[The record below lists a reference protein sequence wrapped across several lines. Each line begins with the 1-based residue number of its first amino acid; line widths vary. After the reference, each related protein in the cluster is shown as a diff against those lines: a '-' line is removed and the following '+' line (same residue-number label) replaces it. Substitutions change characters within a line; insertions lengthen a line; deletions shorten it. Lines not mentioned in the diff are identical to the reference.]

1 MPNQYNQDI
10 QDINYTD
17 PNSIVPEA
25 YQSETID
32 LNQPQQEQY
41 ENTNVV
47 SPIVQEIQPELIVE
61 TTATVTTQFEGI
73 TPEELEGYDPTEDNT
88 AEAIAIINGS
98 FGAPTNEAVDQ
109 VINDII
115 TPVEETPVV
124 KEEVKQ
130 SMPQSLDF
138 EIENVDVN
146 RKEIFDDVKTY
157 VNERYELTNNNLATM
172 TIQNEGITDM
182 LYGNS
187 LYKVKGEENTGDIF
201 SELSSYKKLG
211 KSIDVYLPTSNMAV
225 RIYEFEN
232 DVIKEN
238 IINDI
243 LRDYESTT
251 RAIHSPFNRQFMNR
265 VFDNTVVLTSDS
277 DRVGRAQLERLANK
291 DMNLLLLAVAA
302 LLMEVGTETG
312 RIQEDKE
319 APITIEH
326 TCEKCGAEH
335 NIKLHP
341 KDLLKDQYTKE
352 MITMLDTKYSVD
364 RTFDV
369 NLKESALAKAYNI
382 RLQNSITGKLTE
394 IKLKEASYVK
404 YTTLEDRLNTYILNK
419 WKDHDLFKS
428 ISTTNEFSLL
438 TDKDK
443 LTYLTGEAVN
453 SIDMN
458 IDAMKFLTDQVSASN
473 LLRMD
478 RITITNTKTNIVE
491 HDSTILELLDRS
503 EERTFDMI
511 ANLPQTLLSRMKN
524 AIDTMDD
531 KSINNISHTWTCE
544 RKECGAVNT
553 SELNPKQ
560 LIVFITA
567 ETTRATL

>member
-1 MPNQYNQDI
+1 MPNQDNQDI

-98 FGAPTNEAVDQ
+98 FGAPTNEVVDQ

-115 TPVEETPVV
+115 TPVEETP

-130 SMPQSLDF
+130 AMPTNLDF

-187 LYKVKGEENTGDIF
+187 RYKVKGEENTGDIF

>member
-1 MPNQYNQDI
+1 MPNQDNQDI

-115 TPVEETPVV
+115 TPVEETP

-130 SMPQSLDF
+130 AIPTNLDF

-201 SELSSYKKLG
+201 AELSSYKKLG
-211 KSIDVYLPTSNMAV
+211 KSIDVYLPTSNIAV

>member
-1 MPNQYNQDI
+1 MPNQDI

-41 ENTNVV
+41 ENANVV
-47 SPIVQEIQPELIVE
+47 SPIVQEIQPEPIVE
-61 TTATVTTQFEGI
+61 TTATVSTQFEGI
-73 TPEELEGYDPTEDNT
+73 TAEELEGYDPTEDNT

-98 FGAPTNEAVDQ
+98 FGAPTNEVVDQ

-115 TPVEETPVV
+115 TPVEETP

-130 SMPQSLDF
+130 AMPTNLDF

-187 LYKVKGEENTGDIF
+187 PYKVKGEENTGDIF
-201 SELSSYKKLG
+201 AELSSYKKLG

-335 NIKLHP
+335 SIKLHP

-369 NLKESALAKAYNI
+369 NLKESFLAKAYNI

>member
-1 MPNQYNQDI
+1 MPNQDNQDI

-115 TPVEETPVV
+115 TPVEETP

-130 SMPQSLDF
+130 AMPTNLDF

-172 TIQNEGITDM
+172 TIQNEGIIDM

-201 SELSSYKKLG
+201 AELSSYKKLG

-544 RKECGAVNT
+544 RKECGVVNT

>member
-1 MPNQYNQDI
+1 MPNQDNQDI

-98 FGAPTNEAVDQ
+98 FGAPTNEVVDQ

-115 TPVEETPVV
+115 TPVEETP

-130 SMPQSLDF
+130 AMPTNLDF

-187 LYKVKGEENTGDIF
+187 QYKVKGEENTGDIF
-201 SELSSYKKLG
+201 AELSSYKKLG
-211 KSIDVYLPTSNMAV
+211 KSIDVYLPTSNIAV

>member
-115 TPVEETPVV
+115 TPVEETP

-524 AIDTMDD
+524 AIDTMDG

>member
-1 MPNQYNQDI
+1 MPNQDNQDI

-115 TPVEETPVV
+115 TPVEETP

-130 SMPQSLDF
+130 AMPTNLDF

>member
-1 MPNQYNQDI
+1 MPNQDNQDI

-115 TPVEETPVV
+115 TPVEETP

-130 SMPQSLDF
+130 AMPTNLDF

-187 LYKVKGEENTGDIF
+187 QYKVKGEENTGDIF

>member
-1 MPNQYNQDI
+1 MPNQDI

-25 YQSETID
+25 YKSETID

-41 ENTNVV
+41 ENANVV
-47 SPIVQEIQPELIVE
+47 SPIVQEIQPELIME
-61 TTATVTTQFEGI
+61 TTATVSTQFEGI
-73 TPEELEGYDPTEDNT
+73 TAEELEGYDPTEDNT

-98 FGAPTNEAVDQ
+98 FGAPTNEVVDQ

-115 TPVEETPVV
+115 TPVEETP

-130 SMPQSLDF
+130 AMPTNLDF

-187 LYKVKGEENTGDIF
+187 PYKVKGEENTGDIF
-201 SELSSYKKLG
+201 AELSSYKKLG

-312 RIQEDKE
+312 RILEDKE

-335 NIKLHP
+335 NIKIHP

-369 NLKESALAKAYNI
+369 NLKESFLAKAYNI

-458 IDAMKFLTDQVSASN
+458 NDAMKFLTDQVSASN

>member
-1 MPNQYNQDI
+1 MPNQDI

-25 YQSETID
+25 YKSETID

-41 ENTNVV
+41 ENANVV

-73 TPEELEGYDPTEDNT
+73 TAEELEGYDPTEDNT

-98 FGAPTNEAVDQ
+98 FGAPTNEVVDQ

-115 TPVEETPVV
+115 TPVEETH

-130 SMPQSLDF
+130 AMPTNLDF

-187 LYKVKGEENTGDIF
+187 PYKVKGEENTGDIF
-201 SELSSYKKLG
+201 AELSSYKKLG

-369 NLKESALAKAYNI
+369 NLKESFLAKAYNI

>member
-1 MPNQYNQDI
+1 MPNQDI

-25 YQSETID
+25 YKSETID

-73 TPEELEGYDPTEDNT
+73 TAEELEGYDPTEDNT

-98 FGAPTNEAVDQ
+98 FGAPTNEVVDQ

-115 TPVEETPVV
+115 TPVEETP

-130 SMPQSLDF
+130 AMPTNLDF

-187 LYKVKGEENTGDIF
+187 PYKVKGEENTGDIF
-201 SELSSYKKLG
+201 AELSSYKKLG

-369 NLKESALAKAYNI
+369 NLKESFLAKAYNI

>member
-1 MPNQYNQDI
+1 MPNQDNQDI

-41 ENTNVV
+41 ENANVV

-115 TPVEETPVV
+115 TPVEETP

-130 SMPQSLDF
+130 AMPTNLDF

-201 SELSSYKKLG
+201 AELSSYKKLG
-211 KSIDVYLPTSNMAV
+211 KSIDVYLPTSNIAV

-243 LRDYESTT
+243 LRDYESAT

-478 RITITNTKTNIVE
+478 RITVTNTKTNIVE

>member
-1 MPNQYNQDI
+1 MPNQDI

-98 FGAPTNEAVDQ
+98 FGAPTNEVVDQ

-115 TPVEETPVV
+115 TPVEETP

-130 SMPQSLDF
+130 AMPTNLDF

-187 LYKVKGEENTGDIF
+187 PYKVKGEENTGDIF
-201 SELSSYKKLG
+201 AELSSYKKLG

-369 NLKESALAKAYNI
+369 NLKESFLAKAYNI

>member
-1 MPNQYNQDI
+1 MPNQDI

-115 TPVEETPVV
+115 TPVEETP

-130 SMPQSLDF
+130 AMPTNLDF

-187 LYKVKGEENTGDIF
+187 RYKVKGEENTGDIF

-211 KSIDVYLPTSNMAV
+211 KSIDVYLPTSNIAV

>member
-1 MPNQYNQDI
+1 MPNQDNQDI

-98 FGAPTNEAVDQ
+98 FGAPTNEVVDQ

-115 TPVEETPVV
+115 TPVEETP

-130 SMPQSLDF
+130 AMPTNLDF

>member
-1 MPNQYNQDI
+1 MPNQDI

-98 FGAPTNEAVDQ
+98 FGAPTNEVVDQ

-115 TPVEETPVV
+115 TPVEETP

-130 SMPQSLDF
+130 AMPTNLDF

-172 TIQNEGITDM
+172 TIQNEGITDL

-187 LYKVKGEENTGDIF
+187 PYKVKGEENTGDIF
-201 SELSSYKKLG
+201 AELSSYKKLG

-369 NLKESALAKAYNI
+369 NLKESFLAKAYNI

>member
-1 MPNQYNQDI
+1 MPNQDI

-25 YQSETID
+25 YKSETID

-41 ENTNVV
+41 ENANVV

-61 TTATVTTQFEGI
+61 TTATVSTQFEGI
-73 TPEELEGYDPTEDNT
+73 TAEELEGYDPTEDNT

-98 FGAPTNEAVDQ
+98 FGAPTNEVVDQ

-115 TPVEETPVV
+115 TPVEETP

-130 SMPQSLDF
+130 AMPTNLDF

-187 LYKVKGEENTGDIF
+187 PYKVKGEENTGDIF
-201 SELSSYKKLG
+201 AELSSYKKLG

-369 NLKESALAKAYNI
+369 NLKESFLAKAYNI

>member
-1 MPNQYNQDI
+1 MPNQDNQDI

-98 FGAPTNEAVDQ
+98 FGAPTNEVVDQ

-115 TPVEETPVV
+115 TPVEETP

-130 SMPQSLDF
+130 AMPTNLDF

-187 LYKVKGEENTGDIF
+187 QYKVKGEENTGDIF
-201 SELSSYKKLG
+201 AELSSYKKLG

>member
-1 MPNQYNQDI
+1 MPNQDI

-25 YQSETID
+25 YKSETID

-41 ENTNVV
+41 ENANVV

-73 TPEELEGYDPTEDNT
+73 TAEELEGYDPTEDNT

-115 TPVEETPVV
+115 TPVEETP

-130 SMPQSLDF
+130 AMPTNLDF

-187 LYKVKGEENTGDIF
+187 PYKVKGEENTGDIF
-201 SELSSYKKLG
+201 AELSSYKKLG

-369 NLKESALAKAYNI
+369 NLKESFLAKAYNI

>member
-1 MPNQYNQDI
+1 MPNQDI

-98 FGAPTNEAVDQ
+98 FGAPTNEVVDQ

-115 TPVEETPVV
+115 TPVEETP

-130 SMPQSLDF
+130 AMPTNLDF

-187 LYKVKGEENTGDIF
+187 RYKVKGEENTGDIF

-211 KSIDVYLPTSNMAV
+211 KSIDVYLPTSNIAV

>member
-1 MPNQYNQDI
+1 MLNQDNQDI

-115 TPVEETPVV
+115 TPVEETP

-130 SMPQSLDF
+130 AMPTNLDF

-187 LYKVKGEENTGDIF
+187 QYKVKGEENTGDIF

>member
-1 MPNQYNQDI
+1 MPNQDI

-47 SPIVQEIQPELIVE
+47 SPIVQEIQPEPIVE

-73 TPEELEGYDPTEDNT
+73 TAEELEGYDPTEDNT

-98 FGAPTNEAVDQ
+98 FGAPTNEVVDQ

-115 TPVEETPVV
+115 TPVEETP

-130 SMPQSLDF
+130 AMPTNLDF

-187 LYKVKGEENTGDIF
+187 QYKVKGEENTGDIF
-201 SELSSYKKLG
+201 AELSSYKKLG

-369 NLKESALAKAYNI
+369 NLKESFLAKAYNI

>member
-1 MPNQYNQDI
+1 MPNQDI

-115 TPVEETPVV
+115 TPVEETP

-130 SMPQSLDF
+130 AMPTNLDF

-187 LYKVKGEENTGDIF
+187 QYKVKGEENTGDIF

-211 KSIDVYLPTSNMAV
+211 KSIDVYLPTSNIAV

>member
-1 MPNQYNQDI
+1 MPNQDI

-115 TPVEETPVV
+115 TPVEETP

-130 SMPQSLDF
+130 AMPTNLDF

-187 LYKVKGEENTGDIF
+187 QYKVKGEENTGDIF

>member
-1 MPNQYNQDI
+1 MPNQDI

-61 TTATVTTQFEGI
+61 TTATVSTQFEGI

-98 FGAPTNEAVDQ
+98 FGAPTNEVVDQ

-115 TPVEETPVV
+115 TPVEETP

-130 SMPQSLDF
+130 AMPTNLDF

-172 TIQNEGITDM
+172 TIQNEGITDL

-187 LYKVKGEENTGDIF
+187 PYKVKGEENTGDIF
-201 SELSSYKKLG
+201 AELSSYKKLG

-369 NLKESALAKAYNI
+369 NLKESFLAKAYNI

>member
-115 TPVEETPVV
+115 TPVEETP

-157 VNERYELTNNNLATM
+157 VNERYELTNNNLANM

>member
-1 MPNQYNQDI
+1 MPNQDNQDI

-73 TPEELEGYDPTEDNT
+73 TAEELEGYDPTEDNT

-98 FGAPTNEAVDQ
+98 FGAPTNEVVDQ

-115 TPVEETPVV
+115 TPVEETP

-130 SMPQSLDF
+130 AMPTNLDF

-187 LYKVKGEENTGDIF
+187 QYKVKGEENTGDIF
-201 SELSSYKKLG
+201 AELSSYKKLG

>member
-1 MPNQYNQDI
+1 MPNQDNQDI

-115 TPVEETPVV
+115 TPVEETP

-130 SMPQSLDF
+130 AMPTNLDF

-187 LYKVKGEENTGDIF
+187 QYKVKGEENTGDIF

-211 KSIDVYLPTSNMAV
+211 KSIDVYLPTSNIAV

>member
-1 MPNQYNQDI
+1 MPNQDI

-25 YQSETID
+25 YKSETID

-41 ENTNVV
+41 ENANVV

-61 TTATVTTQFEGI
+61 TTATVSTQFEGI
-73 TPEELEGYDPTEDNT
+73 TAEELEGYDPTEDNT

-98 FGAPTNEAVDQ
+98 FGAPTNEVVDQ

-115 TPVEETPVV
+115 TPVEETP

-130 SMPQSLDF
+130 AMPTNLDF

-187 LYKVKGEENTGDIF
+187 QYKVKGEENTGDIF
-201 SELSSYKKLG
+201 AELSSYKKLG

-312 RIQEDKE
+312 RILEDKE

-369 NLKESALAKAYNI
+369 NLKESFLAKAYNI

>member
-1 MPNQYNQDI
+1 MPNQDI

-25 YQSETID
+25 YKSETID

-41 ENTNVV
+41 ENANVV
-47 SPIVQEIQPELIVE
+47 SPIVQEIQPELIME
-61 TTATVTTQFEGI
+61 TTATVSTQFEGI
-73 TPEELEGYDPTEDNT
+73 TAEELEGYDPTEDNT

-98 FGAPTNEAVDQ
+98 FGAPTNEVVDQ

-115 TPVEETPVV
+115 TPVEETP

-130 SMPQSLDF
+130 AMPTNLDF

-187 LYKVKGEENTGDIF
+187 PYKVKGEENTGDIF
-201 SELSSYKKLG
+201 AELSSYKKLG

-312 RIQEDKE
+312 RILEDKE

-369 NLKESALAKAYNI
+369 NLKESFLAKAYNI

-458 IDAMKFLTDQVSASN
+458 NDAMKFLTDQVSASN

>member
-1 MPNQYNQDI
+1 MPNQDI

-98 FGAPTNEAVDQ
+98 FGAPTNEVVDQ

-115 TPVEETPVV
+115 TPVEETP

-130 SMPQSLDF
+130 AMPTNLDF

-187 LYKVKGEENTGDIF
+187 RYKVKGEENTGDIF

>member
-1 MPNQYNQDI
+1 MPNQDNQDI

-115 TPVEETPVV
+115 TPVEETP

-130 SMPQSLDF
+130 AIPTSLDF

-319 APITIEH
+319 APITKEH

>member
-1 MPNQYNQDI
+1 MPNQDI

-41 ENTNVV
+41 ENANVV
-47 SPIVQEIQPELIVE
+47 SPIVQEIQPELIME
-61 TTATVTTQFEGI
+61 TTATVSTQFEGI
-73 TPEELEGYDPTEDNT
+73 TAEELEGYDPTEDNT

-98 FGAPTNEAVDQ
+98 FGAPTNEVVDQ

-115 TPVEETPVV
+115 TPVEETP

-130 SMPQSLDF
+130 AMPTNLDF

-187 LYKVKGEENTGDIF
+187 PYKVKGEENTGDIF
-201 SELSSYKKLG
+201 AELSSYKKLG

-312 RIQEDKE
+312 RILEDKE

-369 NLKESALAKAYNI
+369 NLKESFLAKAYNI

-458 IDAMKFLTDQVSASN
+458 NDAMKFLTDQVSASN

>member
-1 MPNQYNQDI
+1 MPNQDI

-25 YQSETID
+25 YKSETID

-47 SPIVQEIQPELIVE
+47 SPIVQEIQPELIME

-98 FGAPTNEAVDQ
+98 FGAPTNEVVDQ

-115 TPVEETPVV
+115 TPVEETP

-130 SMPQSLDF
+130 AMPTNLDF

-172 TIQNEGITDM
+172 TIQNEGITDL

-187 LYKVKGEENTGDIF
+187 PYKVKGEENTGDIF
-201 SELSSYKKLG
+201 AELSSYKKLG

-369 NLKESALAKAYNI
+369 NLKESFLAKAYNI

>member
-1 MPNQYNQDI
+1 MPNQDI

-47 SPIVQEIQPELIVE
+47 SPIVQEIQPELIME

-73 TPEELEGYDPTEDNT
+73 TAEELEGYDPTEDNT

-98 FGAPTNEAVDQ
+98 FGAPTNEVVDQ

-115 TPVEETPVV
+115 TPVEETP

-130 SMPQSLDF
+130 AMPTNLDF

-187 LYKVKGEENTGDIF
+187 RYKVKGEENTGDIF
-201 SELSSYKKLG
+201 AELSSYKKLG

-369 NLKESALAKAYNI
+369 NLKESFLAKAYNI

>member
-1 MPNQYNQDI
+1 MPNQDNQDI

-115 TPVEETPVV
+115 TPVEETP

-130 SMPQSLDF
+130 AMPTNLDF

-201 SELSSYKKLG
+201 AELSSYKKLG
-211 KSIDVYLPTSNMAV
+211 KSIDVYLPTSNIAV

-478 RITITNTKTNIVE
+478 RITITNIKTNIVE

>member
-1 MPNQYNQDI
+1 MPNQDNQDI

-98 FGAPTNEAVDQ
+98 FGAPTNEVVDQ

-115 TPVEETPVV
+115 TPVEETP

-130 SMPQSLDF
+130 AMPTNLDF

-187 LYKVKGEENTGDIF
+187 QYKVKGEENTGDIF
-201 SELSSYKKLG
+201 AELSSYKKLG

-243 LRDYESTT
+243 LRDYESAT

>member
-1 MPNQYNQDI
+1 MPNQDNQDI

-98 FGAPTNEAVDQ
+98 FGAPTNEVVDQ

-115 TPVEETPVV
+115 TPVEETP

-130 SMPQSLDF
+130 AMPTNLDF

-187 LYKVKGEENTGDIF
+187 QYKVKGEENTGDIF

>member
-1 MPNQYNQDI
+1 MPNQDNQDI

-115 TPVEETPVV
+115 TPVEETP

-130 SMPQSLDF
+130 AMPTNLDF

-201 SELSSYKKLG
+201 AELSSYKKLG
-211 KSIDVYLPTSNMAV
+211 KSIDVYLPTSNIAV